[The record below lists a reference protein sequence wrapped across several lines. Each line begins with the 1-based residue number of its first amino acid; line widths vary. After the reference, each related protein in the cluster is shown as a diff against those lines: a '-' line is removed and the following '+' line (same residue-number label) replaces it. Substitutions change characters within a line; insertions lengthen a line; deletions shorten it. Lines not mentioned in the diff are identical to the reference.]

1 MKKLFI
7 TLGLATLLFSTNNLV
22 AQDVNEKD
30 QKIMLENLDS
40 YIKEVVAKWQL
51 PGLSTTFSIDG
62 KVVFSKGYGTKELR
76 PEDGKGLSGSLAS
89 DRGVKSGG
97 FPGVVNTPNSPID
110 GNTLFQIG
118 STSKSFTA
126 TVIAD
131 LIDEGK
137 IKWTDTV
144 SNILPDFK
152 MYDPWV
158 TENMQIQD
166 VMTHKSG
173 LKEQSGTYIPNL
185 GYTRDDV
192 YKMLARI
199 KPAYSFR
206 GDYQY
211 NNITFIIAEKIIE
224 KVTGKSWEENVRER
238 IFKPLKMDRSTMNGD
253 GFATATNVATPH
265 NYSFENGKIETLPL
279 YGDEQ
284 ALHWL
289 TVVGPAGSIV
299 SSTNDMAKYA
309 QMHSNKGWLAVPN
322 DNGGVDTVRI
332 MSKAAMEKLHEG
344 VTITSQTDSR
354 TTLYAPCWFVEQNN
368 QYRLYFHTGTT
379 WGMTALC
386 FYVPELNFSG
396 AILVNS
402 EAGSLPRY
410 AIMNRGIDLMIAER
424 AGKDF
429 SDPATI
435 AALADK
441 NTSSFNSWYKS
452 AKESDDKDIAKRKEV
467 AEQIAKGLKVLAPAP
482 KAKVLVGDYVK
493 DELFGNAKIT
503 LEDGELYIAIGKM
516 GFKNKLKH
524 VEGNRFSVRSDG
536 HTFPVNFTLD
546 AKGKK
551 ATGFEVEFRYG
562 EEKDFDGWIR
572 K

>member
-7 TLGLATLLFSTNNLV
+7 TLGLASLLFSTNNLV

-51 PGLSTTFSIDG
+51 PGISTTFSIDG
-62 KVVFSKGYGTKELR
+62 KVVFSKGYGTKEQR
-76 PEDGKGLSGSLAS
+76 PENGVGLSGSLAS

-97 FPGVVNTPNSPID
+97 FPGVVNTPNAPID

-126 TVIAD
+126 TVMAD

-173 LKEQSGTYIPNL
+173 LEEQAGTYIPNL

-192 YKMLARI
+192 YKMIARI

-238 IFKPLKMDRSTMNGD
+238 IFKPLGMDRSTMNGD

-344 VTITSQTDSR
+344 VTITSQTDYR

-379 WGMTALC
+379 WGMTTLC

-410 AIMNRGIDLMIAER
+410 AIMNRGIDLMLAER

-435 AALADK
+435 AELADK
-441 NTSSFNSWYKS
+441 NTTSFNSWYKS
-452 AKESDDKDIAKRKEV
+452 AKESDDKDIAERKAV
-467 AEQIAKGLKVLAPAP
+467 ADSIAKGLKVLAPAP

-503 LEDGELYIAIGKM
+503 LEDGDLYIAIGKM

-524 VEGNRFSVRSDG
+524 VEGNTFSVRSDG
-536 HTFPVNFTLD
+536 HSFPVNFTLD

-562 EEKDFDGWIR
+562 EEKDFGGWVR